1 MMTKWSWLWKL
12 SCIQTVLGYLWWT
25 FKTSF
30 VDDDCRKKPVTVY
43 FCRAIKQTEIRIKAG
58 DWIGKVEPQ
67 QKSASVKLQPKYMTA
82 VSARV
87 YVRAHARVPS
97 ILLAL
102 FFAEPQPPGVLKS
115 IKSNTRLLWCVCVCV
130 CVLSIN
136 LIDYL
141 WLCWFWIYSHE
152 CKGDTQSIIT
162 IWIWVSREWIR
173 AWTVL
178 RADVFLSQQL
188 HL

>member
-1 MMTKWSWLWKL
+1 M
-12 SCIQTVLGYLWWT
+12 LGYLWWT
-25 FKTSF
+25 FKTSL

-130 CVLSIN
+130 LSP
-136 LIDYL
+136 L
-141 WLCWFWIYSHE
+141 F
-152 CKGDTQSIIT
+152 
-162 IWIWVSREWIR
+162 
-173 AWTVL
+173 
-178 RADVFLSQQL
+178 
-188 HL
+188 

>member
-1 MMTKWSWLWKL
+1 M
-12 SCIQTVLGYLWWT
+12 LGYLWWT
-25 FKTSF
+25 FKTSL

-130 CVLSIN
+130 CYHLYSNNQTQLFRNQSAVGSHTHTHTLLAICVM
-136 LIDYL
+136 
-141 WLCWFWIYSHE
+141 LCF
-152 CKGDTQSIIT
+152 DTLNT
-162 IWIWVSREWIR
+162 ACRKV
-173 AWTVL
+173 
-178 RADVFLSQQL
+178 
-188 HL
+188 